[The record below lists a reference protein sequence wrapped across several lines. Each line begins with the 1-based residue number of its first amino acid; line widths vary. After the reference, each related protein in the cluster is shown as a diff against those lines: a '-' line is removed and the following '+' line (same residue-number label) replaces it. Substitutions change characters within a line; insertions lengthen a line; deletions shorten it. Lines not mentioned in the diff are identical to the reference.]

1 LHLLLNEHGG
11 GEFYPLPA
19 IFDPGAQK
27 QRAEMLFHGARAD
40 AQLPGNLF
48 VAASLD
54 EQS

>member
-11 GEFYPLPA
+11 GESYPLPA
-19 IFDPGAQK
+19 FFDPGPKK
-27 QRAEMLFHGARAD
+27 QRAEMLLHGARAD
-40 AQLPGNLF
+40 AQLAGNLF